1 MNALMQSIP
10 DHSNNQCSR
19 SSEIFLMVIPRN
31 LAGIDLRLDATM
43 TLHQR
48 GVIGAVVVRWSGAI
62 NTGYVH

>member
-1 MNALMQSIP
+1 
-10 DHSNNQCSR
+10 
-19 SSEIFLMVIPRN
+19 
-31 LAGIDLRLDATM
+31 M